1 MPAHTPHPQYRVPL
15 TTVSTRI
22 DNAAH
27 TAHRNPADITL
38 LLATKT
44 QPTPTITDAIHT
56 YRHLVTTQQ
65 ITNRPLAIGENRVQE
80 LSNKAADLSSLGLS
94 AHLIGPLQSNK
105 INHTLTALAHH
116 ADAWVDSVSTPQLA
130 TKLNDRWSHTHP
142 LNVLIQINV
151 SGAPTQHGCPPS
163 DALTLANHIH
173 TLPHLQ
179 LRGFMA
185 IGPRTTDQTLLR
197 DSYHSVAAIR
207 DAALAEGHKHATHLS
222 MGMSNDLDIAVECG
236 ATIVRV
242 GTAVF
247 GARPPLA

>member
-80 LSNKAADLSSLGLS
+80 LSNKAADLSSLRLS

-173 TLPHLQ
+173 TLPTSSYGDSWQ
-179 LRGFMA
+179 S
-185 IGPRTTDQTLLR
+185 GPAPPTKPFYATATTVLPPSVMPRSPR
-197 DSYHSVAAIR
+197 DTSTPHTSPW
-207 DAALAEGHKHATHLS
+207 G
-222 MGMSNDLDIAVECG
+222 
-236 ATIVRV
+236 
-242 GTAVF
+242 
-247 GARPPLA
+247 